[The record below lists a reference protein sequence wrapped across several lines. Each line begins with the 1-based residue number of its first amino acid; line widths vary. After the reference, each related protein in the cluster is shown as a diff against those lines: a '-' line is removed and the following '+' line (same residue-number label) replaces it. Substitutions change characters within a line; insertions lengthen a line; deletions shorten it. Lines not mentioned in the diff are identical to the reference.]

1 MLLQLTRPIVF
12 LDFETTGLDIKNDR
26 IVELAFVRLLPD
38 GRRESLVR
46 PVNPGI
52 ALSKGATKV
61 TGIHSADA
69 CGLFGDGGK
78 KPAQPLR
85 KLGAELVAFL
95 GDADLGGFNQ
105 IHYDIPLWLEECKRH
120 GIAFDMKG
128 RRQVDVKVLFNACET
143 TWDRFLMGPRNL
155 GAAVRH
161 YCGRELEGAHSAEA
175 DTQAT
180 IDVLLAQLQRHTQLP
195 KDVQGLHDFCARNT
209 DRNRD
214 EEPAGAQRAGG
225 ASA

>member
-1 MLLQLTRPIVF
+1 MLLTLKRPLVF
-12 LDFETTGLDIKNDR
+12 LDFETTGLDLQNDR
-26 IVELAFVRLLPD
+26 IVELAFVRVFPD
-38 GRRESLVR
+38 GRRESFVR

-52 ALSKGATKV
+52 PLSKGATKV

-85 KLGAELVAFL
+85 KLGAEILAFL
-95 GDADLGGFNQ
+95 ADSDLAGFNQ
-105 IHYDIPLWLEECKRH
+105 IAFDVPLWLTECKRH
-120 GIAFDMKG
+120 GIVFDMKG
-128 RRQVDVKVLFNACET
+128 RRQVDAKVIFNVCET

-161 YCGRELEGAHSAEA
+161 YCGRELEGAHTAEA

-180 IDVLLAQLQRHTQLP
+180 IDVLLAQLQRHAQLP
-195 KDVQGLHDFCARNT
+195 RDVPGLADFCERNSEK
-209 DRNRD
+209 NRD
-214 EEPAGAQRAGG
+214 EEPVAQKAGG
-225 ASA
+225 ATR